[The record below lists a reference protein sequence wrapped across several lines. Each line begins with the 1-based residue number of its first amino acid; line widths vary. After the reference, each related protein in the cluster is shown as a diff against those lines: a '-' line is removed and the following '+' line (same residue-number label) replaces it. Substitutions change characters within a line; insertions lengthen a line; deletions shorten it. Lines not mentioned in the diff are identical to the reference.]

1 MQPLSTWATDVL
13 DLVLARACL
22 ACGEPG
28 RAWCSPCVAACPRD
42 LRPAGLA
49 GHDVPLVCAARYD
62 GTVQD
67 AIIEYKER
75 GNRALAPMLGRLL
88 AEAVS
93 AHVHGTGETA
103 ATIVPV
109 PGHHRPAR
117 GFDALGEVVQA
128 ARSHLAASGL
138 RAAVVPAVRLGRDAG
153 PIKGLGRAQR
163 HSAVAG
169 SMQPGSSRA
178 QRRARERRPLVVVDD
193 VVTTGA
199 TAAETVAVLRAAG
212 IEPVGIAAIARA

>member
-1 MQPLSTWATDVL
+1 M
-13 DLVLARACL
+13 
-22 ACGEPG
+22 
-28 RAWCSPCVAACPRD
+28 
-42 LRPAGLA
+42 
-49 GHDVPLVCAARYD
+49 PLVCAARYD

-138 RAAVVPAVRLGRDAG
+138 RVAVVSAVRLGRDAG